1 MVDLQQL
8 YHLVVIEEEGNLSA
22 AAERLHLSQSALS
35 RSMQRLEAELG
46 LTLFE
51 RRKNRLVFGDLGKKA
66 AEDARSLLKEA
77 QRYVDGLQDYA
88 LHLSLVRIASSSPA
102 PLWRLTTE
110 IHERFPA
117 FIVTEELGS
126 PEQLLEG
133 LRSGY
138 FRLILSHEQ
147 PQEPGLLC
155 RKYLEERLLLEL
167 PPDHPLASRHSL
179 AAADLKGLTV
189 LRYRNLG
196 VWEERLPLLE
206 GLHMIEQ
213 TELDVLV
220 DLALSSGLP
229 MLSSSSAPTPSA
241 NQGGRVTLPILDEA
255 AVLPLYLCAR
265 REDQDLFSRFC

>member
-88 LHLSLVRIASSSPA
+88 LHLSLVRIASSSLA
-102 PLWRLTTE
+102 PLWRLTNE
-110 IHERFPA
+110 VHERFPS

-179 AAADLKGLTV
+179 TAADLKGLTV

-265 REDQDLFSRFC
+265 REDQDLFSRLC

>member
-22 AAERLHLSQSALS
+22 AAEKLHLSQSALS

-88 LHLSLVRIASSSPA
+88 LHLSLVRIASSSLA
-102 PLWRLTTE
+102 PLWRLTNE
-110 IHERFPA
+110 VHERFPS

-265 REDQDLFSRFC
+265 REDQDLFSRLC